1 MAKGLKDYFP
11 LIREREEVLA
21 EIEKKENLRHL
32 FRGWTKGQQEE
43 FLSWCTG
50 AKGVKILYDSFFKEI
65 MNPEYAPAR
74 LEELLS
80 LLLGKGVR
88 ILHVLPNDNTRLADE
103 QSLLIMDM
111 VVELADGSIAN
122 VEVQKIGYHFPGQR
136 SACYSAD
143 LLLRQY
149 KRVRDERKQEFSY
162 REIKPVYTVVLFE
175 KSPTEFRKFPD
186 CYRHLFRQQSDTGL
200 ELNLLQEFCFIPL
213 DIFKKAYH
221 NEGIKNR
228 LDAWLV
234 FLSMDEPEAIVDLL
248 EMYPDFEALYR
259 EVYAMCQNLEEVMR
273 MFSEEL
279 REMDRNT
286 VQYMIDEMQEELDRK
301 LDQLTQKDEQLQEKR
316 KKLGEMDEQLREKD
330 VQLQEKGNQLR
341 EKDVQLQEKDVQLQ
355 EKGNQLRE
363 KDVQL
368 QERDAQLARQQAIL
382 DARQLENEALQR
394 RILELEKEL
403 SSR

>member
-1 MAKGLKDYFP
+1 MPKGVKDYFP

-111 VVELADGSIAN
+111 VVELADGSTAN
-122 VEVQKIGYHFPGQR
+122 VAVQKIGYHFPGQR

-162 REIKPVYTVVLFE
+162 REIKPVYTVVLLE

-330 VQLQEKGNQLR
+330 VQLQEK
-341 EKDVQLQEKDVQLQ
+341 DVQLQ

>member
-234 FLSMDEPEAIVDLL
+234 FLSMDEPEAIVDLR